1 MCLLWVVLLLF
12 RYSGGFFFSVC
23 LLLFFCFY
31 IRLIHIRFAV
41 ERRKIFLSFS
51 FLRGLGVMDDVFDFI
66 VLIIIILVVFKIFLL
81 MSTKFK
87 KFFSLF

>member
-1 MCLLWVVLLLF
+1 M
-12 RYSGGFFFSVC
+12 
-23 LLLFFCFY
+23 
-31 IRLIHIRFAV
+31 
-41 ERRKIFLSFS
+41 ERRKIFLSIS
-51 FLRGLGVMDDVFDFI
+51 FLRGVGVMDDVFDFI